1 MSRVIRL
8 FQEGVVRPEG
18 YQLSQ
23 WVATYPESAS
33 TDALQALFVF
43 RKTSSGEAFER
54 VATLTDCVAYPV
66 NEINAFEIFGPDGI
80 TMFVL
85 AAGQQLVVPRG
96 VDHWLQQDAPYD
108 DRWFEIAGFSD
119 KNGVNPRLLV
129 GNVLSLPDYE
139 FTPGDTG
146 RCFQLAG
153 FGNSAY
159 NAVVCVRQILGK
171 STAHVGFVAAPTTSV
186 DGTATGASWKTRIVH
201 VTRDVDPAQ
210 EPRYFPTVE
219 RGLEWEIHDATRSSR
234 LAYGKGLSTRRENDG
249 FPVYRSVRVT
259 TVEPSSDMAVARRA
273 VVRAAVSRLQ
283 RGAAVIETEF
293 LGVEQT
299 DFPE

>member
-23 WVATYPESAS
+23 WVAVYPENVS

-54 VATLTDCVAYPV
+54 VASLTDFVAYPV
-66 NEINAFEIFGPDGI
+66 NEINAFEIYGPDGI
-80 TMFVL
+80 NMFSL
-85 AAGQQLVVPRG
+85 AAGQQLLIPHR
-96 VDHWLQQDAPYD
+96 VDHWLQQDPPYANA
-108 DRWFEIAGFSD
+108 WFEVASFSD
-119 KNGVNPRLLV
+119 KNGVNPQLLV
-129 GNVLSLPDYE
+129 GNVLSLSDYE
-139 FTPGDTG
+139 FTPDDTG

-153 FGNSAY
+153 FGNSTY
-159 NAVVCVRQILGK
+159 NAVAYVRQILGR
-171 STAHVGFVAAPTTSV
+171 STARVGFIAAPGTSV
-186 DGTATGASWKTRIVH
+186 GGTATGASWKTRIVH
-201 VTRDVDPAQ
+201 VTTNVDPAQ

-219 RGLEWEIHDATRSSR
+219 RGLEWEIYDAARLNR
-234 LAYGKGLSTRRENDG
+234 LAFGKGLSTRRENDG
-249 FPVYRSVRVT
+249 FAVYRSVRVT
-259 TVEPSSDMAVARRA
+259 TMEPSSEAAVARRA
-273 VVRAAVSRLQ
+273 VVRAAVARLQ
-283 RGAAVIETEF
+283 QGAAVVETEF